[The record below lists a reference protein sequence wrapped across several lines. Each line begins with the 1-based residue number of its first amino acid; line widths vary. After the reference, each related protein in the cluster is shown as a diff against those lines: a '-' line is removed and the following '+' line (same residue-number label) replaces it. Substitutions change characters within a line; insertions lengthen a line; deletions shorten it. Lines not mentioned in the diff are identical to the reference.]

1 MKLIN
6 ILKEIKV
13 TPPFT
18 FTTIEQLEKHIR
30 LYPVFKQDL
39 VGAVY
44 DAADLANDDY
54 FASCPDYANQDGAND
69 IVYQFTNGANDRYID
84 ISLCENITNYDCQLY
99 IFENNCNGNPSE
111 IIR

>member
-30 LYPVFKQDL
+30 LYPVYKQDL

-44 DAADLANDDY
+44 DAADLANDDD
-54 FASCPDYANQDGAND
+54 FADIKQDIIDGEVYNIEDGTLAIYSDDGALL
-69 IVYQFTNGANDRYID
+69 
-84 ISLCENITNYDCQLY
+84 ISLEPHADTSEGSLQ
-99 IFENNCNGNPSE
+99 FRGNTFYYGLDT
-111 IIR
+111 

>member
-54 FASCPDYANQDGAND
+54 FADIKQDIIDGEVYNIEDGTLAIYSDDGALL
-69 IVYQFTNGANDRYID
+69 
-84 ISLCENITNYDCQLY
+84 ISLEPHADTSEGSLQ
-99 IFENNCNGNPSE
+99 FRGNTFYYGLDA
-111 IIR
+111 